1 MSERC
6 RAVRAD
12 DNSQAYAYNTYMA
25 GGHPY
30 IVVKLQTKS
39 PILLG
44 DFVSEFTSI
53 ASQYDKFIKERY
65 PSLAQEAQIFVKEVR
80 RGSII
85 AMLLPFVPLLLS
97 GEVLAH
103 IEHINA
109 INEFVRALGGKLG
122 AYLHG
127 GKADDVTRSDL
138 KDFMGAI
145 AAIANDPD
153 GKASIASAVFE
164 DGKTKTKFAMTFN
177 TSQAIRAVAQIE
189 DHQRQLEN
197 RDMADYPRV
206 LGVFTQANIRDTPVG
221 RRTSE
226 RVKVE
231 QVYDRDL
238 PLIYASDLAEQRIK
252 HEIREADDNLFKK
265 GFIVDV
271 NVETMGGRPVAYR
284 VTNLHQ
290 VIDLPTETD
299 DG

>member
-238 PLIYASDLAEQRIK
+238 PLIYASDLA
-252 HEIREADDNLFKK
+252 
-265 GFIVDV
+265 
-271 NVETMGGRPVAYR
+271 
-284 VTNLHQ
+284 
-290 VIDLPTETD
+290 
-299 DG
+299 